1 MSFKVER
8 LVRFQRAFISF
19 KALASDSSG
28 VAGNKEAEETFKGV
42 PTKKKP
48 TPKALQF
55 QDALFTLQG
64 SVVVSLLMFEQAS
77 SGAAASVLADCTK
90 GHSTIVIYDQ

>member
-1 MSFKVER
+1 MLLYLFK
-8 LVRFQRAFISF
+8 LGLG
-19 KALASDSSG
+19 LAIVG
-28 VAGNKEAEETFKGV
+28 ELQA
-42 PTKKKP
+42 TKKPKKLLKESP
-48 TPKALQF
+48 PKKKTTPKALQF
-55 QDALFTLQG
+55 QDAVFTLQG